1 MAAGDLFTDEDRRT
15 IDGAIREAEQRCRFE
30 FSVYVGPAEGDSRD
44 FATSLHNSLVAPS
57 RSIMIM
63 VDPGARVVEVV
74 TGGFVRRTLEDG
86 EVERAVRQMEQA
98 FGAGD
103 FVGGLTSAISTLAVD
118 ALD

>member
-30 FSVYVGPAEGDSRD
+30 FSVYVGPAEGDSRA

-63 VDPGARVVEVV
+63 VDPTERVVEVV
-74 TGGFVRRTLEDG
+74 TGGFVRQTLDDA
-86 EVERAVRQMEQA
+86 EVERAVRDMER
-98 FGAGD
+98 D
-103 FVGGLTSAISTLAVD
+103 FAAADYVGGLQRAISVLAVD

>member
-1 MAAGDLFTDEDRRT
+1 VAAGDIFTDADRRT

-30 FSVYVGPAEGDSRD
+30 FSVYVGPAEGDSRA

-63 VDPGARVVEVV
+63 VDPTVRVVEVV
-74 TGGFVRRTLEDG
+74 TGGFVRQTLEDS
-86 EVERAVRQMEQA
+86 EVERAVRDMERA
-98 FGAGD
+98 FAD
-103 FVGGLTSAISTLAVD
+103 EDYVGGLQRAISVLAVD